1 MYSKCIE
8 GETREIVEK
17 LLLYVF
23 LLMGIQWMKSF

>member
-1 MYSKCIE
+1 MCIE

-17 LLLYVF
+17 LLYVF

>member
-1 MYSKCIE
+1 MCIE